1 MSFFEVIFD
10 IVGEIL
16 TVVSAGQKNAGPTLH
31 TEPLKHPNHATGR
44 ADF

>member
-10 IVGEIL
+10 VVGEVLIS
-16 TVVSAGQKNAGPTLH
+16 VFPGQKNAGSTLH
-31 TEPLKHPNHATGR
+31 TEPPTQSNHATGR